1 MPQSYTPIELWE
13 VKPLLESKGYRFH
26 QTRLYAVQLTKPDM
40 VKRFEDTNAPIRHRL
55 GGISRDALHKILLY
69 SQSAQH
75 AAQQIEDISLG
86 NKLAPEEP
94 SSHAPQAIDEQQIHR
109 LAEAYA
115 QNLAAKKDNEA
126 VSDLQAQLRE
136 AQAMIQELQETSKA
150 AVAPAKK
157 KRGRPKKAKKAAD
170 KTNVLGSEPEL
181 DAEQQAM
188 LDQAL
193 RNMKPSE

>member
-13 VKPLLESKGYRFH
+13 VKPLLEAKGYRFH
-26 QTRLYAVQLTKPDM
+26 QTRLYAIQLTKPDM
-40 VKRFEDTNAPIRHRL
+40 VKRFEDTSAPIRHRL

-69 SQSAQH
+69 SQSVQH

-94 SSHAPQAIDEQQIHR
+94 SNAAPQAVDEKQIQR

-115 QNLAAKKDNEA
+115 ENLAAKKDNEA
-126 VSDLQAQLRE
+126 ISALRDELKKAQ
-136 AQAMIQELQETSKA
+136 QMIQELKNGQEA
-150 AVAPAKK
+150 AKPK
-157 KRGRPKKAKKAAD
+157 KRGRKKAAD
-170 KTNVLGSEPEL
+170 QSGGVLGGDSELTE
-181 DAEQQAM
+181 DQQAM

-193 RNMKPSE
+193 ANMNPPS

>member
-26 QTRLYAVQLTKPDM
+26 QTRLFAIQLTKPD
-40 VKRFEDTNAPIRHRL
+40 VAKKFQDTNAPIRHRL

-69 SQSAQH
+69 SHSAQH

-94 SSHAPQAIDEQQIHR
+94 SGNVPQAIDEKQIQR

-115 QNLAAKKDNEA
+115 ENLASKRDNEA
-126 VSDLQAQLRE
+126 INDLKTQLEEARE
-136 AQAMIQELQETSKA
+136 MIDELKA
-150 AVAPAKK
+150 LATADKPAKK
-157 KRGRPKKAKKAAD
+157 KRGSRKKPVVND
-170 KTNVLGSEPEL
+170 NVLGAEPEL

-193 RNMKPSE
+193 RNMNPPE